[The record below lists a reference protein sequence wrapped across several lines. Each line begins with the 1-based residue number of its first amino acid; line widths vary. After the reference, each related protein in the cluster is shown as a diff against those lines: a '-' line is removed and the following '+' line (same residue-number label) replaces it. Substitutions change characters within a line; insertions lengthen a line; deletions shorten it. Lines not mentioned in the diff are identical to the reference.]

1 MKMGMLTTTN
11 FDPCFLNRRFQ
22 KQALRA
28 KVESLALLLHIQKLP
43 FQGEK
48 AAVLTKVFCVVSS
61 DTPNK

>member
-28 KVESLALLLHIQKLP
+28 KVESLALLLHIHKLP
-43 FQGEK
+43 FQVEK
-48 AAVLTKVFCVVSS
+48 GAVLTKVFIAVFLRHS
-61 DTPNK
+61 